1 MSRRV
6 RLVVQLLAACLPAV
20 SLFSQAE
27 QVALE
32 PVDPVVARFV
42 ANEPLDVAPD
52 IPLEPRKLSLRRLPA
67 PKPANL
73 ADFIAD
79 EKTAIVLGK
88 ALFWDM
94 QLGSD
99 GVQACASCHFHAGAD
114 NRSRAQLSPSLLI
127 TDASGAA
134 KPDRTLRNATM
145 AHQLTV
151 ADYPFRKLA
160 NTEDRASGVLADS
173 NDVAGSQGVRNAVYA
188 GLESVNGVISEKNTA
203 VPDAIFNYGGRN
215 TRRVTPRN
223 APTVINAVYN
233 VRNFWDGRAQNT
245 FNGVNPWGLRDAKA
259 RVWRAD
265 NAASLV
271 QVAVKIPDASL
282 ASQAVGPALSD
293 FEMSGAGREF
303 PDIGRRILT
312 KRPLAGQKVHKDD
325 SVLGSLSNP
334 AGGLTTAT
342 YADLVKKAFR
352 REWWQAMVSVPVAGA
367 AGTSSSPNHA
377 GESEQEEQERKRVS
391 ASNGLVK
398 LDNDAAKNLP
408 KTATGVTAPYSQI
421 EANFSLFFGLA
432 IQMYESTLVSDDAPI
447 DRWAEGDVNALTP
460 LQRGGLE
467 IFTRKGRCD
476 SCHTG
481 ATFTAAARAEL
492 PDQRIEILH
501 LAPNDQQG
509 MTAAYDAGYYNIG
522 VRPIREDIGLGA
534 KDPFGY
540 PLAEARLLAYGLEKK
555 AALTG
560 YNEFYLPFP
569 NETFDGDG
577 FFKVPTLRNVEL
589 TAPYFHNGGTL
600 TLEQVVEFYN
610 RGGDFY
616 EKGHNNAVRPLKLTI
631 GEKEALVAFLRAL
644 TDERV
649 RYDRAPF
656 DHPQLFVP
664 NGPAAVGAAS
674 ADTLVELPA
683 VGRAGG
689 TPRQNF
695 LQ

>member
-1 MSRRV
+1 MSP
-6 RLVVQLLAACLPAV
+6 RLRALSLPFLALAAPV
-20 SLFSQAE
+20 FGQAE
-27 QVALE
+27 LVELDPIN
-32 PVDPVVARFV
+32 PVIARFV

-52 IPLEPRKLSLRRLPA
+52 IPLEPRMLSLRRMTV
-67 PKPANL
+67 PKPSNL

-79 EKTAIVLGK
+79 EKAAIVLGK

-94 QLGSD
+94 RVGSD

-127 TDASGAA
+127 TDASGAP

-145 AHQLTV
+145 AHQLTG
-151 ADYPFRKLA
+151 ADYPFRKLT
-160 NTEDRASGVLADS
+160 NTEDRASAVLADS
-173 NDVAGSQGVRNAVYA
+173 NDVAGSQRVRAALYA
-188 GLESVNGVISEKNTA
+188 GLESVNGVISEKSSPVSDDVFT
-203 VPDAIFNYGGRN
+203 YGGRN

-223 APTVINAVYN
+223 APSVINAVFN

-259 RVWRAD
+259 RVWHAD
-265 NAASLV
+265 NAAMPV
-271 QVAVKIPDASL
+271 QVVVSLPDSSL

-312 KRPLAGQKVHKDD
+312 KRPLAGQKVHADD
-325 SVLGSLSNP
+325 SVLGGLSDP
-334 AGGLTTAT
+334 AGGLAAVT
-342 YADLVKKAFR
+342 YADLVRKAFR
-352 REWWQAMVSVPVAGA
+352 REWWQAIVTVGATGPSGHPNYAGETEQEAQERRRVA
-367 AGTSSSPNHA
+367 AG
-377 GESEQEEQERKRVS
+377 
-391 ASNGLVK
+391 NGLVK
-398 LDNDAAKNLP
+398 VDNGIGNNLARN
-408 KTATGVTAPYSQI
+408 ATGVTSPYSQM

-481 ATFTAAARAEL
+481 AAFTAASRAEL

-501 LAPNDQQG
+501 LAPNDKEG
-509 MTAAYDAGYYNIG
+509 FTAAYDAGYYNIG
-522 VRPIREDIGLGA
+522 VRPIREDLGLGA
-534 KDPFGY
+534 RDPFGY

-560 YNEFYLPFP
+560 YNEFYLQFP

-600 TLEQVVEFYN
+600 SLEQVIEFYN

-616 EKGHNNAVRPLKLTI
+616 EKGHAGAVRPLKLTI
-631 GEKEALVAFLRAL
+631 GEKEALVAFLRSL

-674 ADTLVELPA
+674 TDLLVELPA

-689 TPRQNF
+689 APRPNF